1 MPETVQQPCTEVLN
15 TPGRRR
21 HTPLAGDV
29 HACVSAWPP
38 AFDRAAHA
46 ADTHGGDEMANVHK
60 AYRLPTE
67 LVEQVEAWAQEQ
79 GVGQAEAVRRLLAA
93 GLEASEGRQ
102 AEADDLRESLEAER
116 EAHRELVATLREHVV
131 DLKAQVARMAA
142 QAADRD
148 EQVNR
153 ALGIAERAQA
163 LQFQQAQSHALRA
176 ANERR
181 PTFLERWRSRWS
193 DEGSE

>member
-79 GVGQAEAVRRLLAA
+79 GVGQAEA
-93 GLEASEGRQ
+93 
-102 AEADDLRESLEAER
+102 DDLRESLEAER

-148 EQVNR
+148 EQVSR

-163 LQFQQAQSHALRA
+163 LQFQQAQSHALQA

-181 PTFLERWRSRWS
+181 PTFFERWRSRWS

>member
-1 MPETVQQPCTEVLN
+1 
-15 TPGRRR
+15 
-21 HTPLAGDV
+21 
-29 HACVSAWPP
+29 
-38 AFDRAAHA
+38 
-46 ADTHGGDEMANVHK
+46 MANVHK

-67 LVEQVEAWAQEQ
+67 LVAQVEAWAQEQ

-102 AEADDLRESLEAER
+102 GEDADDLRESLEAER

-148 EQVNR
+148 EQVSR

-163 LQFQQAQSHALRA
+163 LQFQQAQSHALQA
-176 ANERR
+176 ASERR

-193 DEGSE
+193 DEGSK